1 MREDKIFGLGLEK
14 NMTKPSIFEQYM
26 ENTENRRIF
35 EQERV
40 LVDAAELVTTAMELR
55 GVNRSE
61 LANRLDCSKA
71 YITQVLRGSQ
81 NLTLKTLADVFYG
94 LNCRLILGAHTEAG
108 MLFNRPWNMTHE
120 TSNTVVITAYKQ
132 ADQDQDQ
139 DRNQSRNQNQQ
150 MAYAA

>member
-1 MREDKIFGLGLEK
+1 
-14 NMTKPSIFEQYM
+14 MTTRTVFEQYM
-26 ENTENRRIF
+26 ENPENRRIF

-40 LVDAAELVTTAMELR
+40 LVDAAELVSTAMEFR

-61 LANRLDCSKA
+61 LATRLKCSKA
-71 YITQVLRGSQ
+71 YVTQVLRGNQ

-94 LNCRLILGAHTEAG
+94 LNCRLVLAAQTEAG
-108 MLFNRPWNMTHE
+108 MLFNRPWNVTHE
-120 TSNTVVITAYKQ
+120 TSNTVVINAYKK

-139 DRNQSRNQNQQ
+139 NQNQSRNQNQQ

>member
-1 MREDKIFGLGLEK
+1 
-14 NMTKPSIFEQYM
+14 MTTRTVFEQYM
-26 ENTENRRIF
+26 ENPENRRIF

-40 LVDAAELVTTAMELR
+40 LVDAAELVSTAMEFR

-61 LANRLDCSKA
+61 LANRLECSKA

-94 LNCRLILGAHTEAG
+94 LNCRLVLGAVTEAG

-120 TSNTVVITAYKQ
+120 TSNTVVITEYKQ
-132 ADQDQDQ
+132 ADQNQNQ
-139 DRNQSRNQNQQ
+139 IQNRNQSRNQDQQ